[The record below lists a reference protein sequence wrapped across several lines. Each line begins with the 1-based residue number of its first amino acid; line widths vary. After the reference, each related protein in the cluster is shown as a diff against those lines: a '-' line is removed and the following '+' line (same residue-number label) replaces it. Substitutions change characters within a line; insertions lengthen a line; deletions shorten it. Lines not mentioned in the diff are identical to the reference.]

1 MSDQKFS
8 DWDFKGVD
16 TKYSTHGIHYYP
28 ARMIPQIANRLICNY
43 SKPYDLILDPFCG
56 SGTVLL
62 ECKLLNRNSI
72 GFDINPLAYLLSSVK
87 ITPLTNFDSKFPESI
102 FKKLKIR
109 IPEREMNKFLPKFKN
124 LKYWFTEK
132 SIKALLIIKYF
143 LFTESLPRKILNF
156 LKICFSKTVQE
167 VSKGVF
173 DGSSTH
179 LKKNLQNFSPNVF
192 EVFKKNMIETLE
204 KMKELKELNN
214 SLETLALSCDSRNIP
229 LKEDS
234 TDCIITSP
242 PYGEEQNTIGYM
254 RWTKFSLYWLD
265 YTPDELQKLKKKTLG
280 SRSNNEILVR
290 SKYLL
295 DYINTL
301 KISEKR
307 MEYVKSFFFDYL
319 LCLTEM
325 FRTLKPNKFCCIV
338 IGNRT
343 IAKKPLF
350 LDRITLDLTASI
362 GFEHVNTYFRQIPT
376 KAIPWKGISGKT
388 IKKENIIILKKPKRI
403 D

>member
-1 MSDQKFS
+1 MLDQTFD

-16 TKYSTHGIHYYP
+16 TKYCTHGIHYYP
-28 ARMIPQIANRLICNY
+28 ARMIPQIANRLICNH

-72 GFDINPLAYLLSSVK
+72 GFDINPLACLLSSVK
-87 ITPLTNFDSKFPESI
+87 TTPLSKFDLKFLESI
-102 FKKLKIR
+102 FKKLKIK
-109 IPEREMNKFLPKFKN
+109 IPRKELNKFLPKFNN
-124 LKYWFTEK
+124 LNYWFTEK
-132 SIKALLIIKYF
+132 SIKDLLIIKYF
-143 LFTESLPRKILNF
+143 LFTENLPRKILNF

-167 VSKGVF
+167 VSKGKF

-192 EVFKKNMIETLE
+192 EIFEKNLIKTLE
-204 KMKELKELNN
+204 KMNDLNKLNN
-214 SLETLALSCDSRNIP
+214 SMETLALSCDSKNIP
-229 LKEDS
+229 LKNDS
-234 TDCIITSP
+234 IDCIITSP

-254 RWTKFSLYWLD
+254 RWTKFSLYWLE
-265 YTPDELQKLKKKTLG
+265 YAPEELQKMKKKTLG
-280 SRSNNEILVR
+280 SKSNNEIIVR
-290 SKYLL
+290 SKYLSN
-295 DYINTL
+295 YIKTL
-301 KISEKR
+301 EISEKR
-307 MEYVKSFFFDYL
+307 IEIVKFFFSDYL
-319 LCLTEM
+319 ICLKEM

-350 LDRITLDLTASI
+350 LDRITLELAASI

-376 KAIPWKGISGKT
+376 KVIPWKGISGKT
-388 IKKENIIILKKPKRI
+388 IKKENIIILKKPKK
-403 D
+403 